1 MPTRKVRTVNLAA
14 WTDERPGMHCRS
26 VLYAERVVNIGILIG
41 FSVGFGGYPR
51 SGGRVRSPLQS
62 DRRRSNFGGSD
73 GKLRQRRKTAGP
85 DAGGESPSGDDAT
98 VLAGYFR
105 VGGEGFVFGAAPH
118 PLASARGRP
127 KGAFSGATRRSRRR
141 SAGRARRGGRA
152 DREAHAVRACRR
164 SLVIRAA

>member
-105 VGGEGFVFGAAPH
+105 VGGEGFVSVEVQVALGGEAERAAHGAK
-118 PLASARGRP
+118 L
-127 KGAFSGATRRSRRR
+127 
-141 SAGRARRGGRA
+141 
-152 DREAHAVRACRR
+152 DEAHVAELGA
-164 SLVIRAA
+164 S